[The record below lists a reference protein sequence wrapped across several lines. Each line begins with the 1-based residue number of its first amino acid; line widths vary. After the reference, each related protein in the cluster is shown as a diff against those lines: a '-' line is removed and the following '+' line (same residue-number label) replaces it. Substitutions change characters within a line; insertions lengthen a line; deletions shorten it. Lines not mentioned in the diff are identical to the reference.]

1 MAKILII
8 DDELD
13 LLSLMDRILEERDH
27 EVTSV
32 CDGRDV
38 LEGLVGCDFD
48 LAITDMI
55 MPGVDGLEVLAYLV
69 QLNPGIKV
77 IAISGGGY
85 FTPDFH
91 LSLAEKFGAVS
102 TLEKPFQRSDF
113 VATVDRALSRGPGR
127 HDPDGQGAADASRAD
142 HATCGKRPSDSE
154 FGSLHDDFRSAL
166 RTLLRHGTHNL
177 SAGRS

>member
-13 LLSLMDRILEERDH
+13 LLSLMDQILEERDH

-32 CDGRDV
+32 YNGRDV
-38 LEGLVGCDFD
+38 LEGLVGSDFD

-69 QLNPGIKV
+69 QLNPGIRV

-102 TLEKPFQRSDF
+102 TLEKPFQPSDF
-113 VATVDRALSRGPGR
+113 VATVDRVLSRDSGR
-127 HDPDGQGAADASRAD
+127 QDPDGQGVAAAE
-142 HATCGKRPSDSE
+142 PSDRAPTGEGVPDLE
-154 FGSLHDDFRSAL
+154 FGSLHENFRSAL
-166 RTLLRHGTHNL
+166 RILLRRSAQNL
-177 SAGRS
+177 SAGQS